1 MLGILKKSKNLI
13 INIVLLTI
21 TAGLLIATMMAWY
34 ISNKEVS
41 ASGISASTD
50 DGLFTLELE
59 RGTYADDTWSWTPTS
74 SLSISNM
81 QPNDTF
87 FFRFKITARSEGSLR
102 VKLSGI
108 SSNLQEDSVTLS
120 NDNISVLVNGA
131 KCYELDSN
139 NRVMINSQILYT
151 YANSSFSLGYYL
163 VQNTFKYYDYEIGTA
178 TFGYDNLVSNCP
190 NFSTATVLTD
200 ITATYNIQA
209 AGTYYGY
216 FALEF
221 NDTLSLV
228 EYEHLDGVTKS
239 DSNLYQAQTL
249 AIKQIS
255 VESML

>member
-1 MLGILKKSKNLI
+1 MKKNLI
-13 INIVLLTI
+13 INIFTLAI
-21 TAGLLIATMMAWY
+21 TSFILVMLIFGWY
-34 ISNKEVS
+34 ISNTIVT
-41 ASGISASTD
+41 ASGIVASTKD
-50 DGLFTLELE
+50 SDFVLRLE
-59 RGTYADDTWSWTPTS
+59 RGTYNSTTEDWTWTPTT
-74 SLSISNM
+74 SLSITNM
-81 QPNDTF
+81 QPDDAF
-87 FFRFKITARSEGSLR
+87 FFRFKIVSRNAGNLN
-102 VKLSGI
+102 VKLSNI
-108 SSNLQEDSVTLS
+108 TSNIQEDLITLAG
-120 NDNISVLVNGA
+120 DDKSVLIGGA
-131 KCYELDSN
+131 KYFELDAN
-139 NRVMINSQILYT
+139 NRVVINNKLLYS
-151 YANSSFSLGYYL
+151 YANSKFSLGEYL
-163 VQNTFKYYDYEIGTA
+163 VQNTFKYYDYEIGTEE
-178 TFGYDNLVSNCP
+178 FGYDNLVSNCP